1 MLIINRNSPAGI
13 NKQNKYFI
21 FPLSNPYSDDFTHI
35 TTGYYNQFSN
45 QHIYFAIF
53 YIKLILRNRYASGDG
68 GECYETD

>member
-53 YIKLILRNRYASGDG
+53 ILN
-68 GECYETD
+68 